1 MQEIDLWVLSR
12 TEKLVADCLASYQEF
27 GFHKVYRAVY
37 DFATTDLSAIYF
49 DAAKDRLYTAAP
61 KSRSRRSAQT
71 AVHRITYALVRLI
84 APLLAFTTEEV
95 WSYLRKPEGSPDSV
109 HLALFPQAEE
119 LTAGFTAQ
127 QRSRLRNWDELI
139 AVRDV
144 VLKQLEVARQDKF
157 IGAPLEARVRL
168 KASDKIYALLEEYL
182 NELPGLFIVSQV
194 ALDRAAGDDLSVE
207 IERAQ
212 GEKCER
218 CWKYTTDVGEDPDF
232 PTVCAACKDAVKEI
246 LGE

>member
-1 MQEIDLWVLSR
+1 
-12 TEKLVADCLASYQEF
+12 LV
-27 GFHKVYRAVY
+27 
-37 DFATTDLSAIYF
+37 
-49 DAAKDRLYTAAP
+49 
-61 KSRSRRSAQT
+61 
-71 AVHRITYALVRLI
+71 
-84 APLLAFTTEEV
+84 
-95 WSYLRKPEGSPDSV
+95 
-109 HLALFPQAEE
+109 
-119 LTAGFTAQ
+119 
-127 QRSRLRNWDELI
+127 ELI

-144 VLKQLEVARQDKF
+144 VLKQLEVSRQDKF

-168 KASDKIYALLEEYL
+168 KAGDKIYPLLEEYL

-194 ALDRAAGDDLSVE
+194 ALDRTVGDDLSVE